1 MNSAL
6 TLHSGVL
13 RCELSPALGGC
24 VAGLWYDDRP
34 VLRSTPAAALQ
45 SPRVSASYPLI
56 PYSNRIGYGQLQW
69 QGRQTELPKNFAPEP
84 HAIHGV
90 GWERAWAVLEAT
102 ATSAVLTYAHQADA
116 AWPMGFEAT
125 QWITLTDHAL
135 ELRMAITNRAPHAA
149 PVGLGWHPYF
159 SKTPASHVAFKA
171 QGRWEMAPD
180 KLPTERLA
188 HAGLHTD
195 CSSLQVDHCFDG
207 WDGVLDLTEGGLR
220 MRVTSN
226 LDRLVV
232 FTTPGR
238 DNIAIEPVSH
248 VNNAL
253 ALAANTG
260 VSPESLGIRVLQPG
274 ETFEATMC
282 IEVELTA

>member
-6 TLHSGVL
+6 TLHSGAL
-13 RCELSPALGGC
+13 RCDLSPALGGC
-24 VAGLWYDDRP
+24 VAGLWYADQP
-34 VLRSTPAAALQ
+34 VLRSTPVAELQ

-69 QGRQTELPKNFAPEP
+69 AGQQTELPKNFAPEP

-90 GWERAWAVLEAT
+90 GWERAWAVQEAG
-102 ATSAVLTYAHQADA
+102 ATHAVLTYAHQADA
-116 AWPMGFEAT
+116 SWPMAFDAT
-125 QWITLTDHAL
+125 QWITLSDHAL
-135 ELRMAITNRAPHAA
+135 ELRMAITSRASHAA

-159 SKTPASHVAFKA
+159 TKSPASHIAFHAK
-171 QGRWEMAPD
+171 GRWEMSED

-188 HAGLHTD
+188 HTGLLTD
-195 CSSLQVDHCFDG
+195 CSDLQVDHCFDG
-207 WDGVLDLTEGGLR
+207 WDGVLVLTEGVLR
-220 MRVTSN
+220 MRVSSN
-226 LDRLVV
+226 LDHLVV

-253 ALAANTG
+253 ALAAKTG

-274 ETFEATMC
+274 ETFEASMR
-282 IEVELTA
+282 IEVESIA

>member
-6 TLHSGVL
+6 TLHSGAL
-13 RCELSPALGGC
+13 RCDLSPALGGC
-24 VAGLWYDDRP
+24 VAGLWYADQP
-34 VLRSTPAAALQ
+34 VLRSTPVAELQ

-69 QGRQTELPKNFAPEP
+69 AGQQTELPKNFAPEP

-90 GWERAWAVLEAT
+90 GWERAWAVQEAG
-102 ATSAVLTYAHQADA
+102 ATHAVLTYAHQADA
-116 AWPMGFEAT
+116 SWPMAFDAT
-125 QWITLTDHAL
+125 QWITLSDHAL
-135 ELRMAITNRAPHAA
+135 ELRMAITSRASHAA

-159 SKTPASHVAFKA
+159 TKSPASHIAFHAK
-171 QGRWEMAPD
+171 GRWEMSED

-188 HAGLHTD
+188 HTGLLTD
-195 CSSLQVDHCFDG
+195 CSDLQVDHCFDG
-207 WDGVLDLTEGGLR
+207 WDGVLVLTEGVLR
-220 MRVTSN
+220 MRVSSN

-253 ALAANTG
+253 ALAAKTG
-260 VSPESLGIRVLQPG
+260 VSPQSLGIRVLQPG
-274 ETFEATMC
+274 ETFEASMRV
-282 IEVELTA
+282 EVESLA